1 MIVSEFTLIQR
12 YFATQ
17 SLHRSDVILGIG
29 DDCALLEISPGESLA
44 ATVDMLVAGT
54 HFLPD
59 ADPEGIGHKALAVN
73 LSDLAAMGALPAWA
87 TLALSL
93 PEADEF
99 WLDSFCRGLFELAKR
114 FQVQLVGGD
123 VTRGPLTISIQA
135 YGFVPADK
143 ALRRDGAHPGDII
156 CVTGTLGDAGLALA
170 AATGK
175 LTVPTHYQSY
185 LRTRLE
191 RPLPRIAQGLAL
203 RGLASAAIDI
213 SDGLVQDVEHILACS
228 QVGACL
234 NVDQLPR
241 STALTDCLDTD
252 AAIQLS
258 LSSGDDYELCFSVPS
273 QHLDQVRT
281 LAANWNCRYTEIGI
295 IESEF
300 GLRFRRDD
308 GEVFP
313 MQIRGYDHFG

>member
-1 MIVSEFTLIQR
+1 MIVSEFTLIHR

-17 SLHRSDVILGIG
+17 SQHRSDVILGIG
-29 DDCALLEISPGESLA
+29 DDCALLQVPSGESLA

-59 ADPEGIGHKALAVN
+59 ADPEGVGHKALAVN

-93 PEADEF
+93 PAADED
-99 WLDSFCRGLFELAKR
+99 WLAGFCRGLFQLARR

-123 VTRGPLTISIQA
+123 MTRGPLTISIQA
-135 YGFVPADK
+135 HGFVPTDK
-143 ALRRDGAHPGDII
+143 ALRRDRACPGDIL

-175 LTVPTHYQSY
+175 ITVSARYQRY
-185 LRTRLE
+185 LQTRLE

-213 SDGLVQDVEHILACS
+213 SDGLAQDVGHILERS

-234 NVDQLPR
+234 NVDRLPR
-241 STALTDCLDTD
+241 SAALADCLDTD
-252 AAIQLS
+252 EAIQLS
-258 LSSGDDYELCFSVPS
+258 LSSGDDYELCFTVPL
-273 QHLDQVRT
+273 QHLTQVRK
-281 LAANWNCRYTEIGI
+281 LAADWDCRYTEIGI
-295 IESEF
+295 IESEL
-300 GLRFRRDD
+300 GLRCQR
-308 GEVFP
+308 ENNTPFP
-313 MQIRGYDHFG
+313 MQKLGHDHFS

>member
-17 SLHRSDVILGIG
+17 SQHRSDVILGIG
-29 DDCALLEISPGESLA
+29 DDCALLQVPPGENLA

-59 ADPEGIGHKALAVN
+59 ADPEGVGYKALAVN

-93 PEADEF
+93 PEANED
-99 WLDSFCRGLFELAKR
+99 WLAGFCRGLFQLARR

-123 VTRGPLTISIQA
+123 MTRGPLTISIQA
-135 YGFVPADK
+135 HGFVPADK
-143 ALRRDGAHPGDII
+143 ALRRDGACPGDIL

-175 LTVPTHYQSY
+175 ITVPTRYQSY
-185 LRTRLE
+185 LQTRLE

-213 SDGLVQDVEHILACS
+213 SDGPAQDVGHILAGS
-228 QVGACL
+228 RVGACL

-241 STALTDCLDTD
+241 SAALADCLDTD
-252 AAIQLS
+252 GAIQLS
-258 LSSGDDYELCFSVPS
+258 LSSGDDYELCFTVPL
-273 QHLDQVRT
+273 QHLTQVRT
-281 LAANWNCRYTEIGI
+281 LAADWDCRYTEIGI
-295 IESEF
+295 IESEP
-300 GLRFRRDD
+300 GLRCRREN
-308 GEVFP
+308 GASYS
-313 MQIRGYDHFG
+313 MQRLGYDHFS